1 MNLRHRRSQ
10 ESWTQRPA
18 YSCGPWIP
26 LSLFQPGIDI
36 ADFTGGKEMRLE
48 CGYDQM
54 FVVGGRLGPH
64 RCQQNLGLVA
74 MEDESSMTTPSRRAI
89 LLTPVA
95 LIATRAVRPAEK
107 KNMTLALHQ
116 NTSAGAGYRKSLEG
130 WSRAGIKYVELT
142 NTLLDEFLKTD
153 DLPAA
158 RRVLTDLGLTVV
170 HGATGVAGL
179 WEPNPN
185 RAGSL
190 ENLKKRCEMF
200 ATLGLNRVYAS
211 TVTTQKVTLDDYKAG
226 ADNMREAGEVAKQF
240 NMSLRI
246 EFVRTSTFISTLT
259 TLVKMTRAAAHP
271 NLVPMFDCYHFWSG
285 LNKLEDLDLI
295 QPGEIGHVHFQ
306 DVPDM
311 PRELLDNTTRIIP
324 GDGVSPLVRIL
335 DKLADKGYVGPL
347 SVELFLPK
355 FQQGDPFEVA
365 REIRQKAEA
374 VMRQAQ
380 VM

>member
-1 MNLRHRRSQ
+1 
-10 ESWTQRPA
+10 
-18 YSCGPWIP
+18 
-26 LSLFQPGIDI
+26 
-36 ADFTGGKEMRLE
+36 
-48 CGYDQM
+48 
-54 FVVGGRLGPH
+54 
-64 RCQQNLGLVA
+64 
-74 MEDESSMTTPSRRAI
+74 MEDEPSMTTPSRREI

-107 KNMTLALHQ
+107 KMTLAVHQ

-130 WSRAGIKYVELT
+130 WSRAGIKYVELS

-211 TVTTQKVTLDDYKAG
+211 TATTQKVTLDDYKAG

-259 TLVKMTRAAAHP
+259 TLVKMTREAAHP
-271 NLVPMFDCYHFWSG
+271 NLAPMFDCYHFWSG

-295 QPGEIGHVHFQ
+295 RPSEIGHVHFQ

-324 GDGVSPLVRIL
+324 GNGVSPLIRIL
-335 DKLADKGYVGPL
+335 RKLADKGYAGPL

-365 REIRQKAEA
+365 REIREKAES
-374 VMRQAQ
+374 VMRQAR
-380 VM
+380 VI